1 MTASFEEY
9 ANGILAEWKAWQAFA
24 PQALAASQTRDALM
38 AARLLENAMSRNLYR
53 HNHWDIPRDILAAD
67 IDLDHWE
74 GVVACRQAI
83 IDEKYMLI
91 AVVSSPTNIDSGR
104 ADFVQSNKEC
114 GEALSVKSLN

>member
-1 MTASFEEY
+1 LKTPCLGICTAIIIGTSP
-9 ANGILAEWKAWQAFA
+9 G
-24 PQALAASQTRDALM
+24 
-38 AARLLENAMSRNLYR
+38 
-53 HNHWDIPRDILAAD
+53 DILAAD